1 MAEAI
6 QPGPPCA
13 PSGTPAADGDALV
26 GRTFGDFVV
35 VRRLGQGGMG
45 KVYLADQISLK
56 RRVALKFLRREHLA
70 NQTSLKRFQAEAEA
84 VARVTH
90 ANIVQV
96 YAIGEADGLQY
107 MALEYVEGR
116 TLREYLDKKTWLDVP
131 VGLSVMRQV
140 AAALQRASESGIIH
154 RDIKP
159 ENILLT
165 RKGEVKVADF
175 GLSRR
180 VLDEENLNLT
190 QSKTT
195 LGTPLYMSPEQAEG
209 KPVDPRSDI
218 YSFGVTCYHMF
229 GGRPPFRGSTA
240 IEVALQHI
248 RAEPQPLQELR
259 PELPAELVALIN
271 RMMRKDPAGRP
282 QTGREILRELA
293 GVRGQSN
300 GDNPF
305 AGLSLPAP
313 SSTRTEP
320 VPTAPTPPDNADTI
334 ALPARRPWAIL
345 MLAGAVVL
353 ALLLGVGLRMM
364 LGRTPPPPP
373 VVDDTPPAAPE
384 PIVSDRERFLKMAV
398 EQENF
403 LSPTQPERIREGA
416 GYNVDLGVMYLDQRR
431 YEKAEDLFATMTHVT
446 YPQPTKPAVQH
457 PYKLIGECGLAIIA
471 SMRDEV
477 EQSKKLLDT
486 LAKRPQ
492 VKNGGL
498 FSNSLPPESS
508 VNLRSWLVTALDR
521 NATREPLSK
530 ELEDFKA
537 MLKNPP
543 PPRVG
548 TGAKNKAGKGK

>member
-1 MAEAI
+1 MLFR
-6 QPGPPCA
+6 
-13 PSGTPAADGDALV
+13 S
-26 GRTFGDFVV
+26 FVV
-35 VRRLGQGGMG
+35 RKLGQGGMG
-45 KVYLADQISLK
+45 QVFLADQVSLK
-56 RRVALKFLRREHLA
+56 RRVALKFLRPEHLA
-70 NQTSLKRFQAEAEA
+70 SQVALKRFKAEAEA

-96 YAIGEADGLQY
+96 YAIGEAEGLHY

-116 TLREYLDKKTWLDVP
+116 TLRDYIAKKGPLDVP
-131 VGLSVMRQV
+131 VALSVMRQV
-140 AAALQRASESGIIH
+140 AAALQRASESGIVH

-180 VLDEENLNLT
+180 VLQNDENLNLT
-190 QSKTT
+190 QSNTT
-195 LGTPLYMSPEQAEG
+195 LGTPLYMSPEQVQG

-218 YSFGVTCYHMF
+218 YSFGVTCYCMLA
-229 GGRPPFRGSTA
+229 GKPPFRGETA

-248 RAEPQPLQELR
+248 QTEPPSLRELR
-259 PELPAELVALIN
+259 PDLPVELVALVN
-271 RMMRKDPAGRP
+271 RMMCKDPAGRP

-293 GVRGQSN
+293 GVRGQSG

-305 AGLSLPAP
+305 AGLTVPPP

-320 VPTAPTPPDNADTI
+320 VQTAPTPTTDAADTI
-334 ALPARRPWAIL
+334 PLPTRRPWAIL
-345 MLAGAVVL
+345 LLAGAVVL
-353 ALLLGVGLRMM
+353 ALLLGVGLRIM
-364 LGRTPPPPP
+364 LSRTPPPQA
-373 VVDDTPPAAPE
+373 VVDEAPAPTPE

-403 LSPTQPERIREGA
+403 LNPTQPERIREGA

-431 YEKAEDLFATMTHVT
+431 YEKAEELFKSMTHVT
-446 YPQPTKPAVQH
+446 YPQPAKAGAQH
-457 PYKLIGECGLAIIA
+457 PYRLVGDCGLAIVA
-471 SMRDEV
+471 SMRDDV
-477 EQSKKLLDT
+477 EQSKKQFDGLV
-486 LAKRPQ
+486 KRVQ

-498 FSNSLPPESS
+498 FNNSLPPESS